1 MNRRKIC
8 VVTGSR
14 AEYGLLYWLIK
25 EIEDDKD
32 LELQLIVTGMHL
44 SSEFGLT
51 YREIEKDFKIN
62 KKINMHLSSDTSVGI
77 SKSMGTAQT
86 FFSKAFVELKP
97 DVVLVLGDRYEIF
110 SAATAAM
117 IAKIPIA
124 HIHGGEITRGSWD
137 DTIRHCITKMAHIHF
152 SATEEYKK
160 NIIQLGEQPS
170 MVLNIGGM
178 GIENIKRLKLLSKNE
193 FEKSINFKLNKK
205 NIIITFHPPTLEN
218 RNLKK
223 QFRELLDAVDEL
235 KNTNI
240 IFTKTN
246 SDPGGREINQMIDKY
261 IDKYPKKSVGFISL
275 GQLRYLSALQYVD
288 AVVGNSSSG
297 ILEAPSFKIGT
308 LNLGD
313 RQEGRIKAESVI
325 DCQIDKKD
333 ILKSFKKIYSK
344 NFQKKLQNVSNPYM
358 NGLPSKKIIKVL
370 KNLKLQNILKKKF
383 FQIDFD
389 KVLKL

>member
-1 MNRRKIC
+1 
-8 VVTGSR
+8 
-14 AEYGLLYWLIK
+14 
-25 EIEDDKD
+25 
-32 LELQLIVTGMHL
+32 
-44 SSEFGLT
+44 
-51 YREIEKDFKIN
+51 
-62 KKINMHLSSDTSVGI
+62 
-77 SKSMGTAQT
+77 MGTAQT

>member
-14 AEYGLLYWLIK
+14 AEFGLLYWLIK

-51 YREIEKDFKIN
+51 YREIEKDFKIT

-77 SKSMGTAQT
+77 SKSMGIAQT
-86 FFSKAFVELKP
+86 FFAKAFVELKP
-97 DVVLVLGDRYEIF
+97 EVVLVLGDRYEVF

-152 SATEEYKK
+152 AATEEYKI
-160 NIIQLGEQPS
+160 NIIQLGEQPNS
-170 MVLNIGGM
+170 VLNIGGM

-218 RNLKK
+218 RNLKE
-223 QFRELLDAVDEL
+223 QFQQLLDAVDEL

-246 SDPGGREINQMIDKY
+246 SDVGGRVINQMIDKY
-261 IDKYPKKSVGFISL
+261 TDKYPKKSVGFISL

-297 ILEAPSFKIGT
+297 VLEAPSFKIGT
-308 LNLGD
+308 INVGD

-325 DCQIDKKD
+325 DCKICKKD
-333 ILKSFKKIYSK
+333 ILKSFEKIYSK
-344 NFQKKLQNVSNPYM
+344 NFQKKIKKVSNPYD

-383 FQIDFD
+383 FHINFD